1 MCVRKAKAAR
11 PQAKRPQATD
21 AAVEALIA
29 HLRTLPVSERSSCAL
44 AAASRLIEFAAFELA
59 GRQSA
64 DDVADL
70 INCAARMDFAS
81 NDVQATVPGETIRM
95 PQRRLQ

>member
-1 MCVRKAKAAR
+1 MH
-11 PQAKRPQATD
+11 QQTD
-21 AAVEALIA
+21 AAVDALVS
-29 HLRTLPVSERSSCAL
+29 HLRSLPLSDRSSRAL
-44 AAASRLIEFAAFELA
+44 GVASQLIEFAAFELA

-70 INCAARMDFAS
+70 IDCAARMDFAS
-81 NDVQATVPGETIRM
+81 NDVQGASMIESASI